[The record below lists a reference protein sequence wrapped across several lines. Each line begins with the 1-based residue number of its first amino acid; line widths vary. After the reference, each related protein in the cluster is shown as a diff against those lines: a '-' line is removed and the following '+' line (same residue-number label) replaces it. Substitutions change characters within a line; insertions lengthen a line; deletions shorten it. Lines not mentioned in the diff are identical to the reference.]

1 MKDRMRN
8 FGVSILCF
16 GLPVISC
23 FLVQGQAEI
32 HGHFMALPVC
42 AFKMLTGIPCPF
54 CGMTMAFCEMS
65 RFCFAETSHFC
76 FAETSHFHFAKAFDI
91 QPAGVVVYFLCLGAG
106 LFFLVRG
113 LLGKPF
119 VDVRKGRY
127 WTPAFNTLL
136 WFVGAVWLCK
146 IVFKFS

>member
-1 MKDRMRN
+1 MFSKGRMRN

-16 GLPVISC
+16 GLPVVSY

-65 RFCFAETSHFC
+65 HFC
-76 FAETSHFHFAKAFDI
+76 FAEAFDI
-91 QPAGVVVYFLCLGAG
+91 QPAGIVVYFLCLGAG
-106 LFFLVRG
+106 LFFLARG
-113 LLGKPF
+113 VLGKPF

-136 WFVGAVWLCK
+136 WFVGIVWACK